1 MKHWNGGA
9 LLWAGLVLGNSVLF
23 LYGTVIAPAELLDSY
38 AVPKML
44 VCMFPWTGLLLKS
57 CKDGISE
64 SSTEELRRNLYL
76 LLWGV
81 TALTV
86 STLCYAQRT
95 LALVLGF
102 PAFAMLTGWNID
114 RMVREGKSY
123 FAGWARVS
131 VLTFVVAAAGCM
143 VILMMGAGVGIAL
156 LYFKD
161 GWLAAWIH
169 VAAGV
174 LVFFILYVFLLPVA
188 GGEKVAEA
196 FSISIPS
203 VHLLAREFF

>member
-23 LYGTVIAPAELLDSY
+23 LYGTVIAPAEMLDSY

-44 VCMFPWTGLLLKS
+44 VW
-57 CKDGISE
+57 
-64 SSTEELRRNLYL
+64 
-76 LLWGV
+76 
-81 TALTV
+81 
-86 STLCYAQRT
+86 T

-131 VLTFVVAAAGCM
+131 VLTFVVAAAGCVWVSKQAPEVFFGGLILSM

>member
-1 MKHWNGGA
+1 
-9 LLWAGLVLGNSVLF
+9 
-23 LYGTVIAPAELLDSY
+23 
-38 AVPKML
+38 
-44 VCMFPWTGLLLKS
+44 
-57 CKDGISE
+57 
-64 SSTEELRRNLYL
+64 
-76 LLWGV
+76 
-81 TALTV
+81 
-86 STLCYAQRT
+86 
-95 LALVLGF
+95 
-102 PAFAMLTGWNID
+102 
-114 RMVREGKSY
+114 MVREGKSY

-131 VLTFVVAAAGCM
+131 VLTFVVAAAGCVWVSKQAPEVFFGGLILSM

-196 FSISIPS
+196 FSVSIPS

>member
-1 MKHWNGGA
+1 M
-9 LLWAGLVLGNSVLF
+9 
-23 LYGTVIAPAELLDSY
+23 
-38 AVPKML
+38 
-44 VCMFPWTGLLLKS
+44 
-57 CKDGISE
+57 
-64 SSTEELRRNLYL
+64 
-76 LLWGV
+76 

-86 STLCYAQRT
+86 STLCYAQKT

-131 VLTFVVAAAGCM
+131 VLTFVVAAAGCIWVSKQVPEVFFAGLILSM
-143 VILMMGAGVGIAL
+143 VILVMGAGVGIAL